1 VFKNW
6 WRAETGFFFGLWFS
20 FLQLGS
26 FQFLIDPG
34 PYWSTVIGRQ
44 ILANGQA
51 PSAEVFSC
59 TLHGKPW
66 NSHQW
71 LSQCLFALLDRLGGP
86 DGLVLGAATL
96 LAVLFTWVA
105 HRLMRG
111 GLHWLPTA
119 GFMLLAV
126 MAARYHLLARPHLAT
141 IALLGLTVARLAD
154 FESGRIQLRGLLWLL
169 PIFVLWTNL
178 HGGALGGLASIGL
191 VFFGWLVAIVTPPPL
206 WQRIPLRRLVVFGW
220 LGGLASVGL
229 VIFAWLV
236 GFLSPPALWQRLP
249 LKEIF
254 IVGWLAGLFAARL
267 FGHGL
272 NSPLRDKRQ
281 ALELIAIFAA
291 CLLATLVNP
300 YGWQLPRDWLQ
311 LMGSPIIRNHINEH
325 APLEWMNPFQL
336 PIVFFGLVYL
346 LVILNLQSWRQL
358 RVSWL
363 LPLVWFVLTIDRVRH
378 CTLFAISAAV
388 MLAEIIPHT
397 RAAAALA
404 QLPSWL
410 FQPPIESAPTDEAPA
425 PTRHWGYNLQPYL
438 LPAIAVLL
446 AGVAQGMHWPVPF
459 VGRGLAAQNQPNT
472 PLDLLEPLE
481 KNSKPGQPL
490 FNDLAYGGFLIYRTN
505 LRVFLDDRCEL
516 YGDDFLADYFSA
528 NAEYRQLK
536 TQVEKEERQATPQE
550 IAGLPDHL
558 ARWEKQYGVSLDLA
572 LVMKDSGFWFYL
584 ENSPRK
590 WKKLAETD
598 RKEFRHQAVLYQRV
612 NR

>member
-1 VFKNW
+1 VFKSW
-6 WRAETGFFFGLWFS
+6 WRAETGFFFGLWFC

-26 FQFLIDPG
+26 IQFLIDPG

-44 ILANGQA
+44 ILAEGQA

-59 TLHGKPW
+59 TLHGQPW

-71 LSQCLFALLDRLGGP
+71 LSQCVFALLDRLGGP

-105 HRLMRG
+105 HRLMRA

-119 GFMLLAV
+119 GFILLAI

-141 IALLGLTVARLAD
+141 IALLGWTVARLAD
-154 FESGRIQLRGLLWLL
+154 FESGRIQLRGLLWLP

-178 HGGALGGLASIGL
+178 HGGALGGLASVAL
-191 VFFGWLVAIVTPPPL
+191 VLF
-206 WQRIPLRRLVVFGW
+206 
-220 LGGLASVGL
+220 
-229 VIFAWLV
+229 
-236 GFLSPPALWQRLP
+236 
-249 LKEIF
+249 
-254 IVGWLAGLFAARL
+254 GWLAGFAAARF
-267 FGHGL
+267 FGHDL
-272 NSPLRDKRQ
+272 NSPLRDRQQ
-281 ALELIAIFAA
+281 ALGAMAIFVA

-300 YGWQLPRDWLQ
+300 YGWQLPVGWLQ

-325 APLEWMNPFQL
+325 APLDWLNPFQL
-336 PIVFFGLVYL
+336 PIVLFGLVYL
-346 LVILNLQSWRQL
+346 LVLLNLQSWRQL

-363 LPLVWFVLTIDRVRH
+363 LPLVWFVLAIDRVRH

-388 MLAEIIPHT
+388 LLAETVPHS

-404 QLPSWL
+404 ALPSWL
-410 FQPPIESAPTDEAPA
+410 FRPPVEATTPDEPPA
-425 PTRHWGYNLQPYL
+425 ASRRWGHSLQPYL
-438 LPAIAVLL
+438 LPAAAILF

-459 VGRGLAAQNQPNT
+459 VGRGLAVRNHPNT
-472 PLDLLEPLE
+472 PLDLLEPLG
-481 KNSKPGQPL
+481 KNSQPGQPL
-490 FNDLAYGGFLIYRTN
+490 FNDLAYGGFLIYYTQ

-516 YGDDFLADYFSA
+516 YGDDFLADYFAA

-536 TQVEKEERQATPQE
+536 NQVEKEERQVTPEE
-550 IAGLPDHL
+550 IARLTDHF
-558 ARWEKQYGVSLDLA
+558 ARWEKRYGVQLDLA

-584 ENSPRK
+584 ENSPRQ
-590 WKKLAETD
+590 WRKLAETE

>member
-1 VFKNW
+1 MFKNW
-6 WRAETGFFFGLWFS
+6 WRAETGFFLGLWFC

-34 PYWSTVIGRQ
+34 PYWSTVIGRH
-44 ILANGQA
+44 ILAEGQA
-51 PSAEVFSC
+51 PSAELFSC
-59 TLHGKPW
+59 TLRGQPW

-105 HRLMRG
+105 HRLMRA
-111 GLHWLPTA
+111 GLHWLPTS
-119 GFMLLAV
+119 GFILLAV
-126 MAARYHLLARPHLAT
+126 LAARYHLLARPHLAT

-154 FESGRIQLRGLLWLL
+154 FESGRVQLRGLLWLP

-178 HGGALGGLASIGL
+178 HGGALGGLAS
-191 VFFGWLVAIVTPPPL
+191 
-206 WQRIPLRRLVVFGW
+206 
-220 LGGLASVGL
+220 VGL
-229 VIFAWLV
+229 VIFGWLV
-236 GFLSPPALWQRLP
+236 GYA
-249 LKEIF
+249 
-254 IVGWLAGLFAARL
+254 AARL
-267 FGHGL
+267 FGRNL
-272 NSPLRDKRQ
+272 NSPLRDEKQ
-281 ALELIAIFAA
+281 VLGVGAIFAA

-325 APLEWMNPFQL
+325 APLEWLNPFQL

-346 LVILNLQSWRQL
+346 LVLLNLQSWRQL
-358 RVSWL
+358 HASWL

-388 MLAEIIPHT
+388 LLAELIPHT

-404 QLPSWL
+404 ALPSWL
-410 FQPPIESAPTDEAPA
+410 FQPPVEPAPTDASPV
-425 PTRHWGYNLQPYL
+425 PTPRWGCRLQPYL
-438 LPAIAVLL
+438 LPAAAVLL
-446 AGVAQGMHWPVPF
+446 AGVAQGMNWPVPF
-459 VGRGLAAQNQPNT
+459 VGRGLAVRNHPNT

-481 KNSKPGQPL
+481 KNSQPGQPI
-490 FNDLAYGGFLIYRTN
+490 FNDLAYGGFLIYYTE
-505 LRVFLDDRCEL
+505 LRIFLDDRCEL
-516 YGDDFLADYFSA
+516 YGDEFLGDYFAA

-536 TQVEKEERQATPQE
+536 NQVEKEERQATPEE
-550 IAGLPDHL
+550 IARLTDHF
-558 ARWEKQYGVSLDLA
+558 ARWEKQYGVQLDLA

-590 WKKLAETD
+590 WRKLAETE
-598 RKEFRHQAVLYQRV
+598 RQEFRHQAVLYQRV